1 MATKKK
7 TLAQQLAA
15 DPARR
20 AKYLANPGL
29 RSKLPDSM
37 LTPAQR
43 AQRRRNTENAKP
55 VTKGSDLTRGELA
68 RESRTATDLRYG
80 PAERQLGTER
90 GRAEQQGRDM
100 GSFYDQYLAEL
111 QKHTANTQQIN
122 AQSQQQLNTLAGGL
136 QALDQGQATA
146 QQGEAQ
152 AQAAQR
158 GATAN
163 LGTTASDASLVRQQ
177 GLAGMIAQAGATGAA
192 TSRYASTQ
200 AGVVAPGQKLQ
211 QAAISQRQVADL
223 GQKLVDLATD
233 KGAFDAD
240 YRSRRT
246 ADEGKN
252 VLAQQALGVGMEKAL
267 LASDDK
273 RKARVTSNRNADA
286 SRSQS
291 QIATDERLRIER
303 ERLALS
309 KSKAKKGSPAAARK
323 VRSQITTA
331 AADARYALGRQIPV
345 RDPSTGEPTGKLR
358 KPTRSEVRATLRK
371 RYKDA
376 DIANAAM
383 DLAILGYVSA
393 ENVRRLRA
401 RGVTVPESMR
411 RRPTA
416 GKKTLSP
423 ALSNL
428 AGAAPNVSQSPPPG
442 SGVR

>member
-211 QAAISQRQVADL
+211 QAAISQRQVVDL

-246 ADEGKN
+246 ADEQKN
-252 VLAQQALGVGMEKAL
+252 VLATAALTTGMEKAL

-273 RKARVTSNRNADA
+273 RKGRITSNRNADA
-286 SRSQS
+286 SR
-291 QIATDERLRIER
+291 AETKRVNDERIANER
-303 ERLALS
+303 ERIRI
-309 KSKAKKGSPAAARK
+309 SKAKAKGDSAAARTRNRK
-323 VRSQITTA
+323 VWSQIETSGE
-331 AADARYALGRQIPV
+331 DARDLLTVEQLVAGPDGKPEV
-345 RDPSTGEPTGKLR
+345 GADGKPTG
-358 KPTRSEVRATLRK
+358 RK
-371 RYKDA
+371 RTRTPAEARREIREKIEDA
-376 DIANAAM
+376 DIANAAIDM
-383 DLAILGYVSA
+383 AIHGYILPARA
-393 ENVRRLRA
+393 EKL
-401 RGVTVPESMR
+401 R
-411 RRPTA
+411 RRGIAIPKSMT
-416 GKKTLSP
+416 TRP
-423 ALSNL
+423 AL
-428 AGAAPNVSQSPPPG
+428 PG
-442 SGVR
+442 RRGEMSRIPT